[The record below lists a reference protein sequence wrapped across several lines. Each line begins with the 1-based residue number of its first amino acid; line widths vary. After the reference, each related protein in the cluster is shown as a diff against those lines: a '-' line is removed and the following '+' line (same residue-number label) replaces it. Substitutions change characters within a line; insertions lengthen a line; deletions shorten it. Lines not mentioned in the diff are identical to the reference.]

1 VKQPNPRELLVE
13 GVSDA
18 LGFLLGGLAGWA
30 VGQWLGFDFFAE
42 SGYTPRAMMGL
53 VLIALGCGAGKW
65 VALRWRRGRKTK
77 V

>member
-1 VKQPNPRELLVE
+1 MSRPDPKELLVE

-42 SGYTPRAMMGL
+42 PGYNARAMTGL

-65 VALRWRRGRKTK
+65 AALRWRRGRKTK